1 MWINF
6 HSDIIKTCEIK
17 QKKVDRQLKNT
28 CRRAFRKASLRSDTK
43 DLTNLNTEKKEI
55 YADSTEFL
63 RRKMAEKSKERVP
76 TMKRKLATLVLGAFM
91 ITGLFGCGNS
101 IPDDA
106 VAVVNG
112 EAITQDELDTS
123 YNQLLQM
130 YEFYGQDIKTDDV
143 KISARNSVL
152 ENMITQKLLLQ
163 EAEKRELSV
172 TDEEVDQA
180 IQELLDTQYGG
191 KQEDLDKAIAQAGMT
206 MESFKVAQKESMIQD
221 QLQQELVNDPETV
234 DVAKARH
241 ILVESEK
248 EATDLIAKLDGGA
261 DFAQLAKDHS
271 TDTGSAVNGGD
282 LGYFALNGITTSKM
296 VDEFTAAIN
305 EMEPGT
311 YSKTPVKSQFGYHI
325 ILLEDKQSKVN
336 LLDNPDHKYDS
347 VLEGIYRYGLQNLAQ
362 SLRADADIEILIDM
376 EAVPEASG
384 EEDNT
389 AKDSDKDKDKAE
401 EK

>member
-1 MWINF
+1 
-6 HSDIIKTCEIK
+6 
-17 QKKVDRQLKNT
+17 
-28 CRRAFRKASLRSDTK
+28 
-43 DLTNLNTEKKEI
+43 
-55 YADSTEFL
+55 
-63 RRKMAEKSKERVP
+63 
-76 TMKRKLATLVLGAFM
+76 MKRKLATLVLGAFM